1 MGRSKKTVA
10 SFDGALLAYLLACI
24 MLLAPMVLYPAGLI
38 SFRDLNPGFFV
49 FFAWTSICVAA
60 VIRQRM
66 LLWAALCAGPLIGLS
81 FDWLKPMWLE
91 DGFGF
96 FPWGS
101 IALFC
106 GVALVTA
113 ATGVLSIVRTT
124 RLNGSQQPPADIPSS
139 AK

>member
-1 MGRSKKTVA
+1 MDMPKNTGA
-10 SFDGALLAYLLACI
+10 AFDGALLAYLVACV
-24 MLLAPMVLYPAGLI
+24 MLLAPMLLYPAGLI

-60 VIRQRM
+60 VIGQRM
-66 LLWAALCAGPLIGLS
+66 ILWAGLCAVPLVGLS
-81 FDWLKPMWLE
+81 VDWLRPVLPQ

-124 RLNGSQQPPADIPSS
+124 RLNGS
-139 AK
+139 